1 MNPESDR
8 RLTGNQI
15 VAVVFA
21 LSAAVILAPVGVYA
35 AAVQKVAI
43 ADAQNPRL
51 TANVDRNG
59 RITASVTGRVG
70 GRMESVPRPPAE
82 PFHRGQLVSPS
93 TPTLGAQIPKGKSL
107 AITSVSTVYDLSMTT
122 SDGRQ
127 GVRLVVRKADSSGI
141 CPATGPV
148 HGVVLHVIPMPGE
161 ESGNVERTFPT
172 PQVWRATASALC
184 LQHDSGVAGIPV
196 VVDGY
201 LF

>member
-1 MNPESDR
+1 MTRGSDR

-35 AAVQKVAI
+35 AATQKVVI
-43 ADAQNPRL
+43 ADAQTPRL
-51 TANVDRNG
+51 TANVDSKG
-59 RITASVTGRVG
+59 RIAASVG
-70 GRMESVPRPPAE
+70 GRIESVPRPPAT
-82 PFHRGQLVSPS
+82 PFHRGQLVSPN
-93 TPTLGAQIPKGKSL
+93 TPTLGAPIPRGKSL

-127 GVRLVVRKADSSGI
+127 GMRLVVRKASSGGS
-141 CPATGPV
+141 CPTTGPV
-148 HGVVLHVIPMPGE
+148 YGVVMHVVPMPNA
-161 ESGNVERTFPT
+161 ESGHVERTFPT
-172 PQVWRATASALC
+172 PQVWRATDSALC
-184 LQHDSGVAGIPV
+184 LQHDSGAAGIPV